1 MTHEHLAMPTGPAAR
16 TTPVDVATRAGG
28 GAAAGLHLPLVPFP
42 EPSGPTGTL
51 ADVERA
57 AIESALEEARF
68 NKSRAARALGLTR
81 GQLYGRLRR
90 LGIDTAD

>member
-1 MTHEHLAMPTGPAAR
+1 MEDANRSPRGAISGLRPPLPPVADRSRPGDPALA
-16 TTPVDVATRAGG
+16 
-28 GAAAGLHLPLVPFP
+28 
-42 EPSGPTGTL
+42 SL

-90 LGIDTAD
+90 LGIDTTT

>member
-1 MTHEHLAMPTGPAAR
+1 MGGVDLASGGEIGGLRPPLRPVGDRTGFGEPAA
-16 TTPVDVATRAGG
+16 
-28 GAAAGLHLPLVPFP
+28 
-42 EPSGPTGTL
+42 SL

-90 LGIDTAD
+90 LGLDPSS